1 MRETSGYVRLCGGFC
16 PSIAHRLHFSSLAIT
31 ETERFPPLNKT
42 DFWYIVDTFVKS
54 TEKHSLKSTRSKQMR
69 TLRIS
74 ALFILLLV
82 FPLLLQGEG
91 FQIKVITDEGDL
103 PEKFCSLWK
112 KGDVLISDGKYL
124 VLIGGTPRT
133 LQTVLNYPAADT
145 KGNIIG
151 FAPEGKNLVSDML
164 VGSPYLR
171 IDDKRK
177 YISYTSVKP
186 IPPERADDNLVIQAI
201 ASFEGKNGEKAEII
215 TEYRIISQLGKID
228 LNSSIRNTGKIS
240 IKDLEYSLY
249 FRALHEY
256 SFSPFDRDDHPDLNF
271 RVYPKKGHFLGWLN
285 LNPIPEDEDP
295 LPGILE
301 PGESFSVQYM
311 LFVDTES
318 NELLQRIYKILG
330 VTPEKATIHFEN
342 QERDWVEVIVR
353 DAFSRFVFYRS
364 FLEKPK
370 ALELLLPK
378 GFYSVTAHFFPA
390 VVEELLLVDTDKE
403 LSCIL
408 QDPPK
413 GVVKVRIQNSKGEHV
428 PGKVTIIGLDPTKS
442 PYFEPENP
450 IETGRRWETF
460 KNSCYP
466 EEDGLEVRLPVGAY
480 LIYASRGPEYTMDTK
495 IVEIFQDTREELT
508 FHINKVVLTEHLIS
522 VDPHMHT
529 FYSDGR
535 MDIAERIKSV
545 VAEGVDVAVA
555 TDHNTINDYQ
565 PNLEK
570 LGLDEYLNTI
580 AGCEVT
586 AGGVIHY
593 NSYPLLPK
601 KDEERYGAISPN
613 QEEASLLF
621 QDSRKKD
628 PQALIQ
634 VNHPRSDDIGYF
646 NNYDLDQETAS
657 SAKKN
662 FDLSFDVLEVM
673 NGPYPYDSNDDAISD
688 WLNLLN
694 RGFYFPI
701 VGSSDTHTIDGD
713 EPGYSRTYVFYSGGK
728 GDHVDVPSLIQ
739 TMKKGHSFA
748 SNGPVVDFKINTTHV
763 PGDSFTAKNGKVDI
777 WLKVESAPWVSVD
790 EVRLIVNGK
799 RKIIFPVEA
808 SKDSVLK
815 FFEQISL
822 PLEKDS
828 YIAAEVLG
836 KKSLFPVHQARARH
850 GLRENA
856 TLPYAL
862 TNPIFIDVDGN
873 GRFDPPLPEDIQLI
887 KTTEPE
893 SKDEHH
899 K

>member
-1 MRETSGYVRLCGGFC
+1 
-16 PSIAHRLHFSSLAIT
+16 
-31 ETERFPPLNKT
+31 
-42 DFWYIVDTFVKS
+42 
-54 TEKHSLKSTRSKQMR
+54 MR
-69 TLRIS
+69 TLKVLTLI
-74 ALFILLLV
+74 ILLFV
-82 FPLLLQGEG
+82 VAFFLQGG
-91 FQIKVITDEGDL
+91 NFQVKVIAEEGDL
-103 PEKFCSLWK
+103 PERFCSLWK
-112 KGDVLISDGKYL
+112 KGDVLIADGKYL

-133 LQTVLNYPAADT
+133 LQTVLNYPTSDA

-151 FAPEGKNLVSDML
+151 FAPAGKNVVSDML

-186 IPPERADDNLVIQAI
+186 ISPEKIDDNLAIQAL
-201 ASFEGKNGEKAEII
+201 ASLEGENGEKAEII
-215 TEYRIISQLGKID
+215 TEYRIFSPSGGKID
-228 LNSSIRNTGKIS
+228 LNSSIKNTGKIP
-240 IKDLEYSLY
+240 IKNLEYSLN
-249 FRALHEY
+249 FRAMHEY
-256 SFSPFDRDDHPDLNF
+256 FFSPFDRDDHPDLNF

-285 LNPIPEDEDP
+285 LNPLPKDEGP
-295 LPGILE
+295 LPGTLE
-301 PGESFSVQYM
+301 PGESFSVHHM
-311 LFVDTES
+311 LFVDTAG
-318 NELLQRIYKILG
+318 NELLQNIYKILG
-330 VTPEKATIHFEN
+330 VSPEKAKIYFEN
-342 QERDWVEVIVR
+342 QEGDQVEVIVR
-353 DAFSRFVFYRS
+353 DALSRSVFYRS

-370 ALELLLPK
+370 ALELLLPE
-378 GFYSVTAHFFPA
+378 GFYSITAHFFPA
-390 VVEELLLVDTDKE
+390 VVEELLLVDPDKE
-403 LSCIL
+403 LSCVL

-413 GVVKVRIQNSKGEHV
+413 GVVKVSIRNSKGEHV
-428 PGKVTIIGLDPTKS
+428 PGKVTTIGLDPTKS

-466 EEDGLEVRLPVGAY
+466 DEGGLELKLPVGAY
-480 LIYASRGPEYTMDTK
+480 LLYASRGPEYSLDTK

-508 FHINKVVLTEHLIS
+508 FHINRVVLTEHLIS
-522 VDPHMHT
+522 IDPHMHT

-535 MDIAERIKSV
+535 TDIAERIKSV

-565 PNLEK
+565 PTLEK
-570 LGLDEYLNTI
+570 LGLDEHLDTI
-580 AGCEVT
+580 IGCEVT
-586 AGGVIHY
+586 TRGVIHY
-593 NSYPLLPK
+593 NSYPLLLR
-601 KDEERYGAISPN
+601 KDEERYGAIYPH

-628 PQALIQ
+628 PLALIQ
-634 VNHPRSDDIGYF
+634 VNHPRSGEIGYF
-646 NNYDLDQETAS
+646 NNYELDPETAS
-657 SAKKN
+657 NASKN

-673 NGPYPYDSNDDAISD
+673 NGPYPYDSNDDAIAD
-688 WLNLLN
+688 WLNFLN

-713 EPGYSRTYVFYSGGK
+713 EPGYSRTYVFCSGEEK
-728 GDHVDVPSLIQ
+728 GDPLDVSSLLEAI
-739 TMKKGHSFA
+739 KKGHTFV
-748 SNGPVVDFKINTTHV
+748 SNGPVVDFKINTIHV

-808 SKDSVLK
+808 SEDSILK
-815 FFEQISL
+815 VFEQISL

-828 YIAAEVLG
+828 YIVTEVLG

-856 TLPYAL
+856 SLSYAL

-873 GRFDPPLPEDIQLI
+873 GRFDPPLSRDIRLIENSGAEDKASRQ
-887 KTTEPE
+887 
-893 SKDEHH
+893 
-899 K
+899 

>member
-1 MRETSGYVRLCGGFC
+1 
-16 PSIAHRLHFSSLAIT
+16 
-31 ETERFPPLNKT
+31 
-42 DFWYIVDTFVKS
+42 
-54 TEKHSLKSTRSKQMR
+54 MR

-74 ALFILLLV
+74 ALFLLLLV
-82 FPLLLQGEG
+82 FPLLLQGGE
-91 FQIKVITDEGDL
+91 FQVKVIADEGDL
-103 PEKFCSLWK
+103 PEKFCSVWK
-112 KGDVLISDGKYL
+112 KGDVLVSDGKYL
-124 VLIGGTPRT
+124 VLIGGTSRI
-133 LQTVLNYPAADT
+133 LQTVLNYPAADA

-186 IPPERADDNLVIQAI
+186 NQKENADGNLVVQAL
-201 ASFEGKNGEKAEII
+201 AFFDGERGEKAEII
-215 TEYRIISQLGKID
+215 TEYWILSQSGKID
-228 LNSSIRNTGKIS
+228 LKSRIKNTGKIP

-249 FRALHEY
+249 FRAMHEY
-256 SFSPFDRDDHPDLNF
+256 SFSPFHRAEHPDLNF

-285 LNPIPEDEDP
+285 LNPLPEDEEP
-295 LPGILE
+295 LPGTLE
-301 PGESFSVQYM
+301 PGESFGVHYM
-311 LFVDTES
+311 LLIDTES
-318 NELLQRIYKILG
+318 NELLQNIYQILG
-330 VTPEKATIHFEN
+330 VTPEKATIYFEH
-342 QERDWVEVIVR
+342 QEGALTEVIVR
-353 DAFSRFVFYRS
+353 DALSRSVLYRS
-364 FLEKPK
+364 FLEKPIV
-370 ALELLLPK
+370 LELLLPK

-390 VVEELLLVDTDKE
+390 VVEELLLVDPDKE
-403 LSCIL
+403 KNCIL

-413 GVVKVRIQNSKGEHV
+413 GIVKVKIKNSSGEHV
-428 PGKVTIIGLDPTKS
+428 PGKVTFIGLDPTKS

-450 IETGRRWETF
+450 IETGKRWERF

-480 LIYASRGPEYTMDTK
+480 LSYASRGPEYTMDTK
-495 IVEIFQDTREELT
+495 IVEIFQDVREEKT
-508 FHINKVVLTEHLIS
+508 FHIDKVVQTEHLIS

-529 FYSDGR
+529 LYSDGR
-535 MDIAERIKSV
+535 VDIAERIKSV
-545 VAEGVDVAVA
+545 VAEGVDVAIA
-555 TDHNTINDYQ
+555 TDHNFINDYQ
-565 PNLEK
+565 PTLAK
-570 LGLDEYLNTI
+570 LGLDESLATLVGN
-580 AGCEVT
+580 EVT
-586 AGGVIHY
+586 TGGVIHY
-593 NSYPLLPK
+593 NSYPLLLR
-601 KDEERYGAISPN
+601 KDEERNGAIYPHR
-613 QEEASLLF
+613 EEASPLF

-634 VNHPRSDDIGYF
+634 VNHPRSGDIGYF
-646 NNYDLDQETAS
+646 NNYDLDPETAS
-657 SAKKN
+657 SARKN

-673 NGPYPYDSNDDAISD
+673 NGPYPYDSNEQSIAD

-694 RGFYFPI
+694 KGYYFPI
-701 VGSSDTHTIDGD
+701 VGSSDAHTIDRG
-713 EPGYSRTYVFYSGGK
+713 EPGYSRTYVFYSGEK
-728 GDHVDVPSLIQ
+728 GDHLDISSLIQ
-739 TMKKGHSFA
+739 AIKKGHTFA

-763 PGDSFTAKNGKVDI
+763 PGDSFTVKNGKVDI

-799 RKIIFPVEA
+799 RKIIFPVEV

-815 FFEQISL
+815 VFEQISL
-822 PLEKDS
+822 LLEKDS
-828 YIAAEVLG
+828 YLVAEVLG

-856 TLPYAL
+856 TLSYAL

-873 GRFDPPLPEDIQLI
+873 GKFDPPLPQHIQLI